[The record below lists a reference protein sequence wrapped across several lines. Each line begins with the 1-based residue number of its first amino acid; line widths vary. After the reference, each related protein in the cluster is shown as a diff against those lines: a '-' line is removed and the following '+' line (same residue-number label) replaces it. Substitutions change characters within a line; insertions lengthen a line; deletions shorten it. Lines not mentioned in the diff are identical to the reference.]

1 MPTITIQEKQ
11 NTRPNSTGVSSDIVF
26 VPGFAINACSQ
37 EVASHTALDELDLAL
52 TSVGTRVY
60 VVAER
65 AVYALTNVEDQ
76 PAAVSEVVEEGGEEP
91 EGEGEGG
98 DTPVAPT
105 VDKVWVKVAENVD
118 RAPSEPTL
126 CTSIR
131 QFENTFG
138 KTAFVF
144 NVLQTYVNGTRARS
158 VNSVDIAAAGSC
170 DVSYIYAK
178 ELINLGMP
186 VLYQAIPVSSVA
198 EFYSKFNNI
207 YTNLKDK
214 GEYSIKYITSGGYP
228 NFNVAGKNFYDDMIE
243 CATFRGDCVAL
254 LDPVN
259 DKQAVLDYNNS
270 SSVYSNI
277 YTYVNGTLK
286 TDVNKDGSYGAAF
299 YPWGVYSCAMQNG
312 DQYELPGTFGYL
324 SCLANATKAGP
335 NWVAMAGAARG
346 VVPNLGA
353 LSLNNRLSNVIADT
367 YQPTKGFDKNN
378 IAVNAITNIK
388 PYGLTIW
395 GNRTLA
401 IIDPNGLT
409 AENFL
414 NTRNMVSDI
423 KKVAYTTAKSLMFE
437 QNSDMLWLRFK
448 AGVSPLLEKLKTGF
462 GIADYKIIK
471 LDTHYDGSL
480 LGKEEL
486 AACIK
491 IYPMYAIEAF
501 EITVEVNDID
511 VSVQ

>member
-1 MPTITIQEKQ
+1 MPIITIQEKQ

-26 VPGFAINACSQ
+26 VPGFAINACSAQ
-37 EVASHTALDELDLAL
+37 VDSHTELDALDL
-52 TSVGTRVY
+52 TLYTVGTRVY
-60 VVAER
+60 VVGER
-65 AVYALTNVEDQ
+65 SVYALTSTDDAEV
-76 PAAVSEVVEEGGEEP
+76 AVTSDVVEEGEDESGEE
-91 EGEGEGG
+91 EA
-98 DTPVAPT
+98 PVAPT
-105 VDKVWVKVAENVD
+105 VDKTWVKVAENVN
-118 RAPSEPTL
+118 RASSEPVL
-126 CTSIR
+126 CASVR
-131 QFENTFG
+131 EFEDNFG
-138 KTAFVF
+138 KTAYVF
-144 NVLQTYVNGTRARS
+144 NITQTYINGTSRARTT
-158 VNSVDIAAAGSC
+158 NSVDIAAAGTC
-170 DVSYIYAK
+170 DMSYVYAK
-178 ELINLGMP
+178 ELLNMGMP

-198 EFYSKFNNI
+198 EFYSKFNSV
-207 YTNLKDK
+207 YQNLRDK

-228 NFNVAGKNFYDDMIE
+228 NFNVAGKNFYDDMLA
-243 CATFRGDCVAL
+243 CATSRGDCVAL

-259 DKQAVLDYNNS
+259 EKQAELTYTSTTSLYNQ
-270 SSVYSNI
+270 I
-277 YTYVNGTLK
+277 YTYVNTTIK
-286 TDVNKDGSYGAAF
+286 TDNSKDASYGAAF
-299 YPWGVYSCAMQNG
+299 YPWGVYTCSMQNG
-312 DQYELPGTFGYL
+312 AQYELPATFGYL

-346 VVPNLGA
+346 VVTNLNS
-353 LSLNNRLSNVIADT
+353 LSLDNRLSNVIADT
-367 YQPTKGFDKNN
+367 YQPTKGADRQNVA
-378 IAVNAITNIK
+378 INAITNIK

-401 IIDPNGLT
+401 EIDANGLT

-414 NTRNMVSDI
+414 NTRNMISDI

-501 EITVEVNDID
+501 EITIEVNDTD

>member
-1 MPTITIQEKQ
+1 MPIITIQEKQ
-11 NTRPNSTGVSSDIVF
+11 NTRPSSTGVSSDIVF
-26 VPGFAINACSQ
+26 VPGFAINACSK
-37 EVASHTALDELDLAL
+37 EVDSHTALDALDLSL
-52 TSVGTRVY
+52 TAVGTRVY
-60 VVAER
+60 VTSEKS
-65 AVYALTNVEDQ
+65 VYALTSADDE
-76 PAAVSEVVEEGGEEP
+76 AAVVSEVVEEGEEGGEEP
-91 EGEGEGG
+91 E
-98 DTPVAPT
+98 TPAAPA
-105 VDKVWVKVAENVD
+105 VEKVWVKVAENVF

-126 CTSIR
+126 CTTVR
-131 QFENTFG
+131 EFENNFG
-138 KTAFVF
+138 KTPFVF
-144 NVLQTYVNGTRARS
+144 DITQTYINGTKARS
-158 VNSVDIAAAGSC
+158 VNSIDIAVAGSC
-170 DVSYIYAK
+170 DTSYVYAK
-178 ELINLGMP
+178 ELLNMGMP
-186 VLYQAIPVSSVA
+186 VLYQALPVSSIA
-198 EFYSKFNNI
+198 DFYSKFNTI
-207 YTNLKDK
+207 YQNLRDK

-228 NFNVAGKNFYDDMIE
+228 NFNVAGKNFYDDMLA
-243 CATFRGDCVAL
+243 CATHRGDCVAL
-254 LDPVN
+254 LDPTN
-259 DKQAVLDYNNS
+259 DKLADLTYTNVN
-270 SSVYSNI
+270 SVYGQLYN
-277 YTYVNGTLK
+277 YVNTTVK
-286 TDVNKDGSYGAAF
+286 TDNTKDASYGAAF
-299 YPWGVYSCAMQNG
+299 YPWGVYTCSMQNG
-312 DQYELPGTFGYL
+312 AHYEFPATFGYL

-346 VVPNLGA
+346 VITNLNS
-353 LSLNNRLSNVIADT
+353 LSLENRLSNVIADT
-367 YQPTKGFDKNN
+367 YQPTKGLDKQN

-401 IIDPNGLT
+401 EIAADGLT

-414 NTRNMVSDI
+414 NTRNMISDI

-501 EITVEVNDID
+501 EITVEVNDTD